1 MLKKF
6 YIRTGFP
13 KHPIILIFN
22 SLKQN
27 NKQKG
32 KNMKKNE
39 IAEYKNNMIAD
50 CIYKFSFKF
59 GDKNSMKEVKDFLK
73 MLNGE
78 RK

>member
-1 MLKKF
+1 
-6 YIRTGFP
+6 
-13 KHPIILIFN
+13 
-22 SLKQN
+22 
-27 NKQKG
+27 
-32 KNMKKNE
+32 MKKNE

-50 CIYKFSFKF
+50 GIYKFSFKF